1 MRRTTLPLAGLIA
14 ATLLVSACGAT
25 PAPLPWARTTA
36 GLTAASAI
44 AHHWAK
50 IEKLTDPSP
59 DFPAERMRP
68 NGRQTDP
75 EIVQAF
81 GTATP
86 PSRDVLLHYAKGW
99 DTGHGTPVLLVH
111 GAMEDAT
118 SSWIAPHGQEGL
130 ATYLSDK
137 GFRVFAVTFAH
148 RHGDNTLQAEQI
160 ANAIARIRA
169 VTGAAQVD
177 VVAHSKGCIAA
188 RALASGI
195 RYDWMKPYA
204 HDIRRLVLIAGPEL
218 GIDYSFRHPSINFAL
233 FPEHDQTLLNAPMSW
248 TRMLVGGVWMDTG
261 AQSIMTD
268 HGNYFPGQC
277 QLLARWDKTYPL
289 SETEQD
295 WYTTYYGGQGF
306 VSFSEGIDKA
316 IAEGGHYIDQ
326 LRAHPLDAGVQ
337 LAVLAGDSPT
347 MTNILNET
355 TGPSDGVVFVKS
367 ATYTDDMTKGG
378 ATLVDK
384 TVMHLNHM
392 DLIIDPKAH
401 AWVANVLGR

>member
-1 MRRTTLPLAGLIA
+1 MRRSFLPFVGLFATTLLLA
-14 ATLLVSACGAT
+14 ACGVHQ
-25 PAPLPWARTTA
+25 APLPWAT
-36 GLTAASAI
+36 GASAFATESAV

-50 IEKLTDPSP
+50 IELLTDSSP
-59 DFPAERMRP
+59 EFPTEHMRP

-81 GTATP
+81 GTAMP
-86 PSRDVLLHYAKGW
+86 PSRDALLHFAKGW

-118 SSWIAPHGQEGL
+118 SSWFDPHGHEGL
-130 ATYLSDK
+130 ATYLAGK
-137 GFRVFAVTFAH
+137 GFRVFAITFAH

-177 VVAHSKGCIAA
+177 VVAHSKGCVAA

-195 RYDWMKPYA
+195 KAPWMKGYQ

-218 GIDYSFRHPSINFAL
+218 GIDYTFRHSSVNFAL

-248 TRMLVGGVWMDTG
+248 TRMLVGGVWMDSG
-261 AQSIMTD
+261 ADSIDTD

-316 IAEGGHYIDQ
+316 IAQGGHYIDQ
-326 LRAHPLDAGVQ
+326 LRAHPLDSGVQ
-337 LAVLAGDSPT
+337 LAVLAGDSAT
-347 MTNILNET
+347 MPNILNET
-355 TGPSDGVVFVKS
+355 DGPSDGVVFVKS
-367 ATYTDDMTKGG
+367 ASYTDDMTKGG
-378 ATLVDK
+378 AKLVEK
-384 TVMHLNHM
+384 TIMHLCHM
-392 DLIIDPKAH
+392 DLIIDPQAH
-401 AWVANVLGR
+401 KWVADVLSR